1 MDGCK
6 VLNRPNKQRYTL
18 KAVAFAALI
27 TIIAFIQG
35 SREVAAFIALNLAWI
50 VPVVLLIPERPIS
63 VTVLD
68 DRIEVKFR
76 RRSELVFRKEDKV
89 EIEVDGASYSNFVV
103 SGSQGHVIIDDKFE
117 NWNDLV
123 REIER
128 LWPEFESIL
137 SQIANFSSRAVRRQ
151 TPKK

>member
-6 VLNRPNKQRYTL
+6 VFNRPNTQRNTRNAL
-18 KAVAFAALI
+18 AFAALV
-27 TIIAFIQG
+27 TIILFIQG
-35 SREVAAFIALNLAWI
+35 SREIAAFIALNLAWI
-50 VPVVLLIPERPIS
+50 IPVVFIVPEKPIS
-63 VTVLD
+63 MAVFD

-89 EIEVDGASYSNFVV
+89 EIEVDGASFSNFVV

-137 SQIANFSSRAVRRQ
+137 SQIANFSSNAVRRQ